1 MIEQHTLDRLR
12 ERQKFSGGFET
23 SLIETYLKADGN
35 NKRILEEAF
44 RGTMF
49 DLTD

>member
-1 MIEQHTLDRLR
+1 MIDQKTLDRLR
-12 ERQKFSGGFET
+12 ERQKFAGGFET

-44 RGTMF
+44 ANTNF
-49 DLTD
+49 SLK